1 MSKKTP
7 TDALILGAEPR
18 ADLLPVEVHGQIK
31 ARGTR
36 RLLLYVLV
44 GVLVITV
51 AGIAAAA
58 YSAGDAQ
65 RQLAAEQA
73 HTQDLLAMQSKYV
86 KVRSVQADVAAA
98 QAAQQVGASTEI
110 DWKPYLDKVQAT
122 LPSGVKVTTVNIDS
136 ESPLAEYGQA
146 AAPLQPTR
154 IATLNFT
161 ALSPTLPN
169 VAEWLDSLASLP
181 GFADAVPGTTALQPG
196 GYVVNMTMHIN
207 EEAFSKRFAEIAK

>member
-122 LPSGVKVTTVNIDS
+122 LPSGSTLTVVTIDS
-136 ESPLAEYGQA
+136 ESPLLPYGQA

-154 IATLNFT
+154 IATLT
-161 ALSPTLPN
+161 LTVASPTLPDV
-169 VAEWLDSLASLP
+169 VAWLEALHTLP
-181 GFADAVPGTTALQPG
+181 GFADAVPGATTQIPN
-196 GYVVNMTMHIN
+196 GYTVNVTMHIN